1 MKTKQMKKRLMSLFL
16 ALVIAVCCV
25 GTMTPAM
32 KTEAAS
38 LKSVA
43 KKVTFG
49 EYNNV
54 TLNGTKE
61 TVLKVVLK
69 SKGKFYLT
77 ASPSNCLG
85 AVQGI
90 EAELYNSNM
99 SLLGSYAVGGLDEI
113 SNDKFGVEELK
124 AGTYYIR
131 LYAKSVDDSKPVQTA
146 AYFTRFEPTKKPS
159 IDICI
164 TLKRKKSIQL
174 GAIFNN
180 CSKQKLAWQSSKKKV
195 ATVTSKGK
203 VTAKKKGTAIISI
216 FTPNGEESRI
226 KVIVK

>member
-16 ALVIAVCCV
+16 AMVIAVCCV

-54 TLNGTKE
+54 TVNGTKE

-77 ASPSNCLG
+77 APSTNSLEN
-85 AVQGI
+85 VR
-90 EAELYNSNM
+90 AELYNSNM
-99 SLLGSYAVGGLDEI
+99 SKLGEYGQYFSFEEM
-113 SNDKFGVEELK
+113 SNDKFGVGELK

-131 LYAKSVDDSKPVQTA
+131 LYAISVDDSNPVQTA

-216 FTPNGEESRI
+216 FTPNGGEEARI

>member
-16 ALVIAVCCV
+16 AMVIAVCCV

-54 TLNGTKE
+54 TINGTKE

-77 ASPSNCLG
+77 ASRSNCLG
-85 AVQGI
+85 VGCSFI
-90 EAELYNSNM
+90 TAELYDSNM
-99 SLLGSYAVGGLDEI
+99 SMLGSYEKGYLDEI
-113 SNDKFGVEELK
+113 SNDTFRVGELK

-131 LYAKSVDDSKPVQTA
+131 LYAVNADENVHTA